1 MIRET
6 IVVLGLPVDNLDMD
20 HTVERIFDLIEASR
34 RDGRS
39 RQVATVNVDFVV
51 NTLTWR
57 LSRPRHP
64 ELIDILRRADLVT
77 PDGMPI
83 IWTSRLLGT
92 PLKERVTGADLVP
105 RLAETAA
112 RKGKS
117 IYFLG
122 GQGDVGIRAARLVQ
136 ERFPDLKIAGADSP
150 FVHIEGEALSAET
163 GRDQKVVE
171 RINRSGADIL
181 LIGFGNPKQE
191 VWFDRNRHRL
201 QVPVSIGIGGTY
213 EFIVG
218 SVTRAP
224 NWMQKAGLEWLFRI
238 TQDPKRLWKRYFVG
252 FFKFGLMILPA
263 IAYYRFKRRGLKN
276 TTGNAR
282 QFDIHDYDI
291 NLPDEAFLRVIGL
304 PEVLDAEAVEK
315 VRASVENEVF
325 DVSTPILD
333 FRNVKFIDSS
343 GMGFILGLWRR
354 LNKENKH
361 LYLIEIRPSTRRFFE
376 LSRLMDVFKD
386 RVFGSL
392 EEAMN
397 HLTAEN
403 RQLSFYFLAVPRRR
417 GVMLRLY
424 GALDAAQMQNLNM
437 EEILPVF
444 GDRNCLLDL
453 ENLNFVDSSGIVFF
467 LKIQKHIQK
476 TARNCVLFGL
486 QNNVYQMFRIT
497 KLDRLFKIVAHLK
510 SAERYLERV
519 ENGQASNGSN

>member
-1 MIRET
+1 
-6 IVVLGLPVDNLDMD
+6 
-20 HTVERIFDLIEASR
+20 
-34 RDGRS
+34 
-39 RQVATVNVDFVV
+39 
-51 NTLTWR
+51 
-57 LSRPRHP
+57 
-64 ELIDILRRADLVT
+64 
-77 PDGMPI
+77 
-83 IWTSRLLGT
+83 
-92 PLKERVTGADLVP
+92 
-105 RLAETAA
+105 
-112 RKGKS
+112 
-117 IYFLG
+117 
-122 GQGDVGIRAARLVQ
+122 
-136 ERFPDLKIAGADSP
+136 
-150 FVHIEGEALSAET
+150 
-163 GRDQKVVE
+163 
-171 RINRSGADIL
+171 
-181 LIGFGNPKQE
+181 
-191 VWFDRNRHRL
+191 
-201 QVPVSIGIGGTY
+201 
-213 EFIVG
+213 
-218 SVTRAP
+218 
-224 NWMQKAGLEWLFRI
+224 
-238 TQDPKRLWKRYFVG
+238 
-252 FFKFGLMILPA
+252 
-263 IAYYRFKRRGLKN
+263 
-276 TTGNAR
+276 
-282 QFDIHDYDI
+282 
-291 NLPDEAFLRVIGL
+291 
-304 PEVLDAEAVEK
+304 
-315 VRASVENEVF
+315 VENEVF